1 MLKAIWLT
9 GLSGAGKTTIA
20 YKLHDILKSS
30 SQPSIVLDG
39 DLVRELVNFDLG
51 FSQSDRL
58 KNVQRIA
65 GIAAICINCGIIPIV
80 AVISP
85 LESQRQL
92 AREIIGFDRSYLV
105 HVACPVDECER
116 RDVKGLYAK
125 ARDGSLKGLT
135 GLGSE
140 YEPPESPDLTVN
152 TKRQS
157 LNECANTIIT
167 GLGYG

>member
-1 MLKAIWLT
+1 MLKAILLT

-30 SQPSIVLDG
+30 GQPSVVLDG

-65 GIAAICINCGIIPIV
+65 GIAAICIDCGIIPIV

-85 LESQRQL
+85 LESQRQQ

-105 HVACPVDECER
+105 HVACPIDECER

-125 ARDGSLKGLT
+125 ARDGRLKGLT

-167 GLGYG
+167 GLSYG